1 MKKCFVMLIICFFA
15 VGCTKYY
22 KITDP
27 TTDKIYYTT
36 KIKKKGSGAI
46 NIEDKRTGKKVTLQS
61 SEIEKITEN
70 QFNAGVSS
78 RGSEITQ

>member
-1 MKKCFVMLIICFFA
+1 MKKCFVILIICFFA

-46 NIEDKRTGKKVTLQS
+46 KINDEATGKDVTLQA
-61 SEIEKITEN
+61 SEIEKITED
-70 QFNAGVSS
+70 QFNLGLLKK
-78 RGSEITQ
+78 GSEATQ